1 MSDDTA
7 KAGPLD
13 GTLYDLILEKLEAIA
28 VAQEATADQLAE
40 IQERLDEL
48 DVSYGEGY
56 RSFDS

>member
-1 MSDDTA
+1 MTEQTKVA
-7 KAGPLD
+7 E
-13 GTLYDLILEKLEAIA
+13 GTVFDLILERLDAMA
-28 VAQEATADQLAE
+28 VALEATADQLAE